1 MNAPER
7 LPVTAPALFDRFRD
21 RRTAGQRRRARMGRL
36 YTLVHRLRKA
46 VGR

>member
-7 LPVTAPALFDRFRD
+7 LTVTAPALFDGFRD
-21 RRTAGQRRRARMGRL
+21 RRTGGQRRRARMGRV